1 MLKERQ
7 KVILMV
13 YGKGGHAAQMTRF
26 IEGAPVELTDI
37 PFIALTDVTIRDK
50 NFIRQFYC
58 IEARD
63 KFSYMKNI
71 ITFILYFFWSLTQ
84 TIRILINYRVVSV
97 ISTGPGITVLPAIVC
112 RLIGI
117 KVIYF
122 ESWSRVFT
130 PSLAGKFMYHVANLF
145 FIQHESLQKHYPK
158 SRFFGRL

>member
-1 MLKERQ
+1 MLKNRQ

-26 IEGAPVELTDI
+26 IKNAPAELKSI
-37 PFIALTDVTIRDK
+37 PFVALSDVKIKDES
-50 NFIRQFYC
+50 FIRQFYC
-58 IEARD
+58 MEARD
-63 KFSYMKNI
+63 KFSYVKNI
-71 ITFILYFFWSLTQ
+71 VTFILYFFWSLFQ
-84 TIRILINYRVVSV
+84 IVRILINYRVVSI
-97 ISTGPGITVLPAIVC
+97 ISTGPGITVVPAIVC
-112 RLIGI
+112 RLLRI

-130 PSLAGKFMYHVANLF
+130 PSLAGKVMYRLANLF

>member
-1 MLKERQ
+1 MLKKRQ
-7 KVILMV
+7 EVILMV

-26 IEGAPVELTDI
+26 IAGAPAGLKII
-37 PFIALTDVTIRDK
+37 PFIALTDVKIKDK

-63 KFSYMKNI
+63 KFSYMKNCFI
-71 ITFILYFFWSLTQ
+71 FILYFFWSLIQ
-84 TIRILINYRVVSV
+84 MSRILINYRVVSI
-97 ISTGPGITVLPAIVC
+97 ISTGPGITVVPAIIC
-112 RLIGI
+112 RLLGI

-130 PSLAGKFMYHVANLF
+130 PSLAGKVMYRLANLF